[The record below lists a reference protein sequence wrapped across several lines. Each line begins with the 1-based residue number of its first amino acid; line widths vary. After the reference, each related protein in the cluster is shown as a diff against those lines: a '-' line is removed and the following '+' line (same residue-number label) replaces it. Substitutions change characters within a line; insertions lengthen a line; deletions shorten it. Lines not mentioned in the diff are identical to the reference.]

1 MFGSMKKSIIFDIS
15 NHNQKPNKM
24 ANYIS
29 KMNKVKTITEL
40 ENLIN
45 SGSGLI
51 WFSQI
56 FQCGFKIVYI
66 DRTTYK
72 SNFIKCR
79 FESGQQATIK
89 FADIYSI

>member
-1 MFGSMKKSIIFDIS
+1 MKKSVIFDIS
-15 NHNQKPNKM
+15 ITKQKQNKM

-56 FQCGFKIVYI
+56 FQCGFKIEYI
-66 DRTTYK
+66 DRTTYS

-89 FADIYSI
+89 LVDIYSI